1 MKNMEFRVWDEKRK
15 IMWYP
20 ENMQH
25 GNMVESGNC
34 GRLIWCDIEQIA
46 IGANGKIYILDLCNN
61 YEYPENIGESYK
73 PMFYIGVKDRNNR
86 KIYEGDVI
94 KLGFKFSNEF
104 LIGIVRYNEE
114 LARFQVKSSSDFTGV
129 ILTESLKMAK
139 VLEEVIGN
147 EFENP
152 ELLKKVLSV

>member
-1 MKNMEFRVWDEKRK
+1 MKNMEFRAWDEKRK

-46 IGANGKIYILDLCNN
+46 IGANGKIYILDQCNN
-61 YEYPENIGESYK
+61 YEHPENIGENYK
-73 PMFYIGVKDRNNR
+73 PMFYIGIKDRNNR
-86 KIYEGDVI
+86 KIYEGDIVAHA
-94 KLGFKFSNEF
+94 FKFSNES
-104 LIGIVRYNEE
+104 LIGIVRYNEKF
-114 LARFQVKSSSDFTGV
+114 ARFQVKSSSNFAGT
-129 ILTESLKMAK
+129 ILTESLEMA
-139 VLEEVIGN
+139 EVIGN